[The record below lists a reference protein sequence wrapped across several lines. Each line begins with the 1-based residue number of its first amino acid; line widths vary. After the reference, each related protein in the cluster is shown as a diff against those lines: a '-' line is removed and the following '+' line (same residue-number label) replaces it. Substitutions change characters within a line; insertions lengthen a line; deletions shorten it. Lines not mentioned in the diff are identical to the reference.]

1 MANQP
6 AAWKRVKF
14 DEVVRQVKARV
25 DPERAGIERYV
36 AGEHMSTDDLR
47 IRRWGEV
54 GDGYLGPAFHMH
66 FRPGQV
72 LYGSRRTY
80 LRKVAIAD
88 FEGICANT
96 TFVLEPAD
104 PSKLLPEFLP
114 FVMQT
119 DSFHEHSKRESKGSV
134 NPYVNFSDLAWY
146 EFALPPLEEQR
157 RLAELLRAANDTV
170 ECSRA
175 VVRATHA
182 ARLALREW
190 LINQSVSPTK
200 AVGELCEM
208 QNGRPFPSSDYGKSG
223 VRLLR
228 PANLAPD
235 GRIDWRPERTVSM
248 PDAYLETAAGHVVS
262 RGDVVINL
270 TAQSL
275 DDGFMG
281 RVCFVRGQ
289 EKSFLNQR
297 IGRFVR
303 FQDGVIPEYLFRVLQ
318 GARFQAHAI
327 AMCEGTKVKHMFW
340 RHIEIFRIALP
351 PKDQQRR
358 ACEQM
363 LAMDVAFDS
372 AAKRS
377 EEAGRL
383 ASDVVNRT
391 LVREAV

>member
-1 MANQP
+1 MAKGS
-6 AAWKRVKF
+6 ATWRRVKF
-14 DEVVRQVKARV
+14 GDVVRQVKTKV
-25 DPERAGIERYV
+25 DPEKVGIERYV
-36 AGEHMSTDDLR
+36 AGEHMDTDDLR

-54 GDGYLGPAFHMH
+54 GDGYLGPAFHMR

-80 LRKVAIAD
+80 LRKVAVAE

-104 PSKLLPEFLP
+104 PSKLLPELLP

-146 EFALPPLEEQR
+146 EFALPPPEEQH
-157 RLAELLRAANDTV
+157 RLAELLRTANDSV
-170 ECSRA
+170 ECSREL
-175 VVRATHA
+175 VRATQA
-182 ARLALREW
+182 ARLALREF
-190 LINQSVSPTK
+190 IIEQTDFPAK

-228 PANLAPD
+228 PANLARD
-235 GRIDWRPERTVSM
+235 GRLDWRPERTVFV
-248 PDAYLETAAGHVVS
+248 PEAYLDVAFGHVVS
-262 RGDVVINL
+262 RDDVVINL

-303 FQDGVIPEYLFRVLQ
+303 FRDGVVPEYLFRVLQ

-340 RHIEIFRIALP
+340 RHIEIFRFALP
-351 PKDQQRR
+351 PENQQRT

-363 LAMDVAFDS
+363 LAMDVAFDA

-377 EEAGRL
+377 EEAERL
-383 ASDVVNRT
+383 ANDVVNRT
-391 LVREAV
+391 LVPGGA